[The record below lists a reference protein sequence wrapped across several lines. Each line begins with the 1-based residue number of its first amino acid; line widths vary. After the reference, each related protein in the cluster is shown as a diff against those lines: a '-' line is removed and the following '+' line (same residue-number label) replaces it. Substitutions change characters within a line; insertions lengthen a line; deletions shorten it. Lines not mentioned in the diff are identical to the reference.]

1 MKQIK
6 SLIKVIIPLGIGI
19 FFIYLMLRATTTE
32 DRKLIFDYVKNADLR
47 FIMLSVLF
55 GILSHLSRAYRWKFM
70 LAPLGYKPRFVN
82 TILAVLIA
90 YIANLGIPRSG
101 EILRATTLS
110 SYEKIPFEKS
120 FGTIIAERLVDLI
133 FLLSFIFLAL
143 ILQYDLLWQVLKE
156 KQISLSTIIAAAVIA
171 MTTFICLKF
180 LFENNHSKPINR
192 IKTFL
197 KGLG

>member
-1 MKQIK
+1 
-6 SLIKVIIPLGIGI
+6 
-19 FFIYLMLRATTTE
+19 MLRATSIE

-110 SYEKIPFEKS
+110 SVSY
-120 FGTIIAERLVDLI
+120 THL
-133 FLLSFIFLAL
+133 
-143 ILQYDLLWQVLKE
+143 
-156 KQISLSTIIAAAVIA
+156 
-171 MTTFICLKF
+171 
-180 LFENNHSKPINR
+180 
-192 IKTFL
+192 
-197 KGLG
+197 